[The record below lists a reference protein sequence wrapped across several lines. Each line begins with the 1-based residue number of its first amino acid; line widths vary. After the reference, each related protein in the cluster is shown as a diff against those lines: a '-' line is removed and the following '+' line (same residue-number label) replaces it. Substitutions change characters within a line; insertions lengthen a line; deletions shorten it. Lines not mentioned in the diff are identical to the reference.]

1 MWILRVYFLK
11 CKFLN
16 YSGGRGGSVFGGTL
30 LPAEVVEEAASAGSK
45 RSLGPDAPKTC

>member
-16 YSGGRGGSVFGGTL
+16 YSGGRGGSVIGGTL

-45 RSLGPDAPKTC
+45 RSLGPGAPKTC